1 MKKSHLALGMV
12 VLLCSATT
20 LAQGFRLGADAV
32 GMVPTGDYSN
42 NYGVGIGGLVRMEA
56 ISPGGFVVTFRTGYI
71 QHLTKIA
78 RDDLRT
84 TKKLDEVP
92 ILLGTRFYT
101 VARIYAAIEAGVS
114 SSGVTITTATSNI
127 SDSSL
132 TGTAALGIGILLGPI
147 DLQFSIRSVDLYRMK
162 NTLEYGS
169 TLGFFINL

>member
-1 MKKSHLALGMV
+1 
-12 VLLCSATT
+12 
-20 LAQGFRLGADAV
+20 V
-32 GMVPTGDYSN
+32 GPD
-42 NYGVGIGGLVRMEA
+42 
-56 ISPGGFVVTFRTGYI
+56 
-71 QHLTKIA
+71 Q
-78 RDDLRT
+78 
-84 TKKLDEVP
+84 
-92 ILLGTRFYT
+92 ILNR
-101 VARIYAAIEAGVS
+101 VS